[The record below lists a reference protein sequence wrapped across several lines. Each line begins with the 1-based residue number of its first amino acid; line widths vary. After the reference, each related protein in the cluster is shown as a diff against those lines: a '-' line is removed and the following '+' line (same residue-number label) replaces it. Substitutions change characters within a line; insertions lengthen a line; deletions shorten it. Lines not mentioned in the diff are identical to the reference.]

1 MGFAQRS
8 YKKACEIYKIT
19 RQKAQV
25 TGFTAD
31 NMMLDGLVEKQGA
44 AKGEQKEPIDIVVSL
59 VLLKQN
65 LTASSS
71 KIYRDNCFKFS
82 FSDSCP
88 YNTEA

>member
-25 TGFTAD
+25 SGFTAD

-44 AKGEQKEPIDIVVSL
+44 ARGEQAEPIVVSL
-59 VLLKQN
+59 VLLKQKV
-65 LTASSS
+65 TTSSS
-71 KIYRDNCFKFS
+71 KIYRDKCF
-82 FSDSCP
+82 
-88 YNTEA
+88 